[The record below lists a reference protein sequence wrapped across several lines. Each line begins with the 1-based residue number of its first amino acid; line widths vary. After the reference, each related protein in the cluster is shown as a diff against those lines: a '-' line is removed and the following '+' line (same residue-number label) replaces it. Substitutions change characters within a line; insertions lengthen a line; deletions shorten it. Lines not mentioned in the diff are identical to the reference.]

1 MGFTQVSVVA
11 LDRVHDLIALKPW
24 WNYQVPVLE
33 EAGVVDLREDAMLDP
48 VNTDFLSKKVK
59 LTLEGI
65 GRPASAWHDEAV
77 LTALGM
83 AAPEDG
89 AATPESPASEF
100 LWQAKKLSE
109 EGLGRDLTGAR
120 EALEGAGVGLN
131 DSQWAAWE
139 AALTRRLALVW
150 GPPGTGKS
158 QTLRAVVAA
167 AAWLAD
173 RDGSPLRLL
182 ISSSTYA
189 AVDNVLLG
197 ADCLLEKLLP
207 KKPYRLVR
215 LKGDYGSLPAEMAEH
230 PGVEPLTVKTSK
242 APEEVLDLQGR
253 LDDPQGIVVVAGP
266 SQQLHNLAIATK
278 NQRKKDTAKQT
289 RRPWFDLVIVDEASQ
304 IDVAEASL
312 VVSKAADG
320 AAFVLAGDD
329 KQLPPIHKA
338 TPPEDLDDAVGS
350 LYGYVRHHH
359 NVAYLPL
366 QVNYRAN
373 RTLVDFT
380 KLAGYDPGLHA
391 HNPDLRLAFLDGGPP
406 DERPANWPEALYWT
420 PQWSR
425 FLEPDKPAV
434 CFVYEDEVSGQAN
447 DFEADAVA
455 AILRLLYGSL
465 DRQLAGEFGPDG
477 AILPLTGRPHDAK
490 SFWERAV
497 GVVTPH
503 RAQMGKVVG
512 RLQQVFPGHDPAA
525 IWNAVDTV
533 ERFQGQQRDVIVGSF
548 GLGDP
553 DLIRAED
560 EFLYSLNRFN
570 VMASRARAKLVVLT
584 TRSLVDHLA
593 DDADVLEES
602 RLLKNFAESFCRNPQ
617 PVTLGFRAGGADVL
631 RPGVLRTR

>member
-1 MGFTQVSVVA
+1 ME
-11 LDRVHDLIALKPW
+11 R
-24 WNYQVPVLE
+24 N
-33 EAGVVDLREDAMLDP
+33 
-48 VNTDFLSKKVK
+48 
-59 LTLEGI
+59 
-65 GRPASAWHDEAV
+65 
-77 LTALGM
+77 
-83 AAPEDG
+83 
-89 AATPESPASEF
+89 
-100 LWQAKKLSE
+100 LSE
-109 EGLGRDLTGAR
+109 AR
-120 EALEGAGVGLN
+120 GALESTGVRLN

-167 AAWLAD
+167 AVWLSD
-173 RDGSPLRLL
+173 REGSPLRLL
-182 ISSSTYA
+182 IASGTYS

-197 ADCLLEKLLP
+197 ADRLLERLLP
-207 KKPYRLVR
+207 HKPYRLFR
-215 LKGDYGSLPAEMAEH
+215 LRSDYSNLPAEMAEH
-230 PGVEPLTVKTSK
+230 PDVQPLAVKTSK
-242 APEEVLDLQGR
+242 APPEILDLQGQ

-278 NQRKKDTAKQT
+278 NKRKKETAKQT
-289 RRPWFDLVIVDEASQ
+289 QRRWFDLVVVDEASQ
-304 IDVAEASL
+304 IDIVESLL

-320 AAFVLAGDD
+320 ATFVLAGDD

-338 TPPEDLDDAVGS
+338 TPPKDLDDVVGS

-359 NVAYLPL
+359 GVTYLPL
-366 QVNYRAN
+366 QVNYRAK

-380 KLAGYDPGLHA
+380 KRAGYDPGLHA
-391 HNPDLRLAFLDGGPP
+391 RHPDLRLAFVDEGLPT
-406 DERPANWPEALYWT
+406 ERPAAWPEALYWT
-420 PQWSR
+420 PEWGR
-425 FLEPDKPAV
+425 FLAPNKPAV
-434 CFVYEDEVSGQAN
+434 CFIYKDEVASQAN

-455 AILRLLYGSL
+455 ALLWLLFSSL
-465 DRQLAGEFGPDG
+465 DRQLAVELGENG
-477 AILPLTGRPHDAK
+477 APKQLTGEPHDPK

-512 RLQQVFPGHDPAA
+512 RLQHVFPDHDSKA

-584 TRSLVDHLA
+584 TRSLLDHLA
-593 DDADVLEES
+593 DDAEVLEES
-602 RLLKNFAESFCRNPQ
+602 RLLKNYAESFCASPR
-617 PVTLGFRAGGADVL
+617 PVTLGYRKDGSDVL
-631 RPGVLRTR
+631 RPGLLRTR